1 MKLRQLVATVV
12 LLSWPAGVLVGQQK
26 SDTVSRILAIEAK
39 WNDAYKRNDVVVMNS
54 LLADDFLITVEDGTT
69 YSKSGNIALVGGSV
83 LRVEISEMANLK
95 VNVHGD
101 VAVVTG
107 VYHERGTLKGTPYE
121 NHDRLTDVWVSGD
134 GKWQLVVSHY
144 SIPVK

>member
-12 LLSWPAGVLVGQQK
+12 LVSWPAGVLVGQQK
-26 SDTVSRILAIEAK
+26 SDTVSKILALEAK
-39 WNDAYKRNDVVVMNS
+39 WNDAYKRNDVGVMNS

-69 YSKSGNIALVGGSV
+69 YSKSGYIALAGGGF
-83 LRVEISEMANLK
+83 LRVEISEMSNLK

-101 VAVVTG
+101 VAVVTD
-107 VYHERGTLKGTPYE
+107 VYHERGTLKGEPYE

-134 GKWQLVVSHY
+134 GK
-144 SIPVK
+144 